1 MLKFHFYLK
10 IKPDD
15 KSQKDVKQEQKFDTV
30 CISFHFMHIHLSNLR
45 RTYELI
51 PIFENQND
59 VDVLIHESTFEI
71 DLEMTSPSNKN
82 PTQLETNIN
91 RNITLSW

>member
-10 IKPDD
+10 TKPDD

-30 CISFHFMHIHLSNLR
+30 CISFDFMRIHLSNLR

-51 PIFENQND
+51 PIFE
-59 VDVLIHESTFEI
+59 
-71 DLEMTSPSNKN
+71 
-82 PTQLETNIN
+82 
-91 RNITLSW
+91 